1 MLKMIEEEF
10 YISNVQ
16 NIIFIY
22 SLSLS
27 LLSFVLLMINKQKEH
42 IFLLENMLTIFIS
55 IFIVFYFGTRDPW
68 IGVDTQTYV
77 NSFYNKDF
85 DTATEKDLLFGLLRT
100 FFSAYSDA
108 TTFLIFCS
116 FIYVGLA
123 LLSFYRIFNKLYGY
137 AFLLFLISP
146 AFIMLGINVIRSG
159 MAASIFLLAISM
171 HKQKHILLWMFLS
184 VLMHVSMLIPVSL
197 YCLFYFMRGKW
208 NLILKCCYLFWL
220 GAIVLAL
227 LNVNIL
233 PFASSFV
240 LELFQDRATMFLMQ
254 GKMEATVFSMANF
267 FYVLPILLSLYY
279 VFYKRNVDI
288 RYIVLLEVY
297 IVTNAIFFLF
307 LRIPFSE
314 RLGYLSSF
322 MFPVLCFYPY
332 LLSDVKKISCFYISI
347 FVFSASVLK
356 LMV

>member
-1 MLKMIEEEF
+1 MIEEEF
-10 YISNVQ
+10 YVSNVQ
-16 NIIFIY
+16 NVIFVH
-22 SLSLS
+22 SLFLS
-27 LLSFVLLMINKQKEH
+27 LLSFVLLIINKRHETV
-42 IFLLENMLTIFIS
+42 FLLENILTIFIS
-55 IFIVFYFGTRDPW
+55 IFIIFYFGARDPW
-68 IGVDTQTYV
+68 IGVDTQVYV
-77 NSFYNKDF
+77 NSFYNKEF
-85 DTATEKDLLFGLLRT
+85 DAATEKDLLFGLLRT
-100 FFSAYSDA
+100 FFSAYFDV
-108 TTFLIFCS
+108 TTFLTFCS

-123 LLSFYRIFNKLYGY
+123 LLALYRIFNRHYSY

-171 HKQKHILLWMFLS
+171 HKQKYIFLLMFLS

-220 GAIVLAL
+220 GAIILAV

-240 LELFQDRATMFLMQ
+240 FELFQDRATMYLMI
-254 GKMEATVFSMANF
+254 GKMEATVFSMVNF
-267 FYVLPILLSLYY
+267 FYILPILLSLYY
-279 VFYKRNVDI
+279 VFYKKNVDI
-288 RYIVLLEVY
+288 GYVVLLEVY

-307 LRIPFSE
+307 LHIPFSE

-322 MFPVLCFYPY
+322 MFPVLCLYPY
-332 LLSDVKKISCFYISI
+332 LLSDVKKVSHFYISV
-347 FVFSASVLK
+347 FVFSASALK
-356 LMV
+356 LLV